1 MIPMLYDSTEKEFG
15 RSGVICFLGECISCI
30 VTEELNGIYECE
42 FVYPV
47 TGKYYSEI
55 IEGRFIGSR
64 HDDKPEDIQPYK
76 IYKKSAPLSG
86 RVTFYAHHLSYG
98 ASNVIIAPMSGSNP
112 ASIMSAFKSNSI
124 NANPYTFWSSKGGN
138 SPFELTVPTS
148 MRTALMGKKDSVLS
162 TYGGEF
168 EFDKWQIKLHGSRGV
183 KTDVTIRYGKN
194 LTGIDQTINT
204 ENLYN
209 AIIPY
214 WSGKIEGVDVLIMP
228 EGDDR
233 IVTVEDVSE
242 VKPIAKDFSSD
253 FKNAP
258 EVSDLIAKAEQVLRD
273 ETPWIPK
280 ENIKVSFIHLWQTD
294 EYENVASLQ
303 RVSIGDK
310 VSVYYPQLGVTAED
324 FEVIKTVYNVLD
336 ERYDSMELGTVLIPT
351 FIEQMKQEQ
360 EEKIEENMTV
370 FEVLM
375 NAEIER
381 ATKLLMNPG
390 SSHVLFYKGQ
400 SVEAEDGSYSIPS
413 SAMVTGNGTLEDP
426 EGILIMDTNDPSTAQ
441 DVLIINKSG
450 IGFSESGINGPYRN
464 SWTLDGRFTTDFI
477 ATWEIMVN
485 MIRLYGLMEVHENAE
500 AETDGSG
507 NLIDPIG
514 GYLGFGYGRIDAS
527 TRTEGIMLSNTD
539 NRSSGT
545 PTTNNRYVIATTSGV
560 RMTAGD
566 NSFYLTDNL
575 IQGQASGNAVLHAV
589 NNYIMEIGGDLKIK
603 DASISGSSE
612 LTGFTAGSSP
622 NYTFH
627 IGPATLRIFKGIV
640 IGGTEWT
647 QAEYDALIQR
657 IVALENSGGG
667 GGGGGGG
674 TAVFG

>member
-1 MIPMLYDSTEKEFG
+1 MIPMLYESTETEFG

-30 VTEELNGIYECE
+30 VTEELNSIYECE

-47 TGKYYSEI
+47 TGRYYSEI
-55 IEGRFIGSR
+55 IEGRFVGVR
-64 HDDKPEDIQPYK
+64 HDDKPEDIQPYE
-76 IYKKSAPLSG
+76 IYKKSASLSG

-98 ASNVIIAPMSGSNP
+98 ASRVIIAPMSGSNP

-138 SPFELTVPTS
+138 APFELTVPTS

-336 ERYDSMELGTVLIPT
+336 ERYDSMELGTVLVPT

-426 EGILIMDTNDPSTAQ
+426 EGILIMDTNDPSIAQ

-450 IGFSESGINGPYRN
+450 IGFSESGINGPYKR

-485 MIRLYGLMEVHENAE
+485 MIRLYGLMEVHKNAE
-500 AETDGSG
+500 AQLDSNG
-507 NLIDPIG
+507 NVIDDIG
-514 GYLGFGYGRIDAS
+514 GYIGYGEGYTGA
-527 TRTEGIMLSNTD
+527 TTTKGIMLSNEPDTHGI
-539 NRSSGT
+539 NR
-545 PTTNNRYVIATTSGV
+545 RYLIATNEGV
-560 RMTAGD
+560 RIAAGD
-566 NSFYLTDNL
+566 NAFYLLDNE
-575 IQGQASGNAVLHAV
+575 IEGSATTQQAVLKLLHDFA
-589 NNYIMEIGGDLKIK
+589 IAIGGTIK
-603 DASISGSSE
+603 VGNS
-612 LTGFTAGSSP
+612 LTGLQDGQTAT
-622 NYTFH
+622 YTMGGGT
-627 IGPATLRIFKGIV
+627 ITACKGIV
-640 IGGTEWT
+640 VGGTNGIT
-647 QAEYDALIQR
+647 QAQWDALNTRVNNI
-657 IVALENSGGG
+657 AAGGG
-667 GGGGGGG
+667 GGGSGGGVAI
-674 TAVFG
+674 AVFG